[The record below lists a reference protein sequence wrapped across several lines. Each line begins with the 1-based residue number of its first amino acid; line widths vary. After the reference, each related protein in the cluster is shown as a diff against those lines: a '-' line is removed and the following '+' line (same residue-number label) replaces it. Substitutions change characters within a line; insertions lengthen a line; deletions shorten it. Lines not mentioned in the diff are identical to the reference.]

1 MDDRE
6 RLARDTLNEFMRVQ
20 GKRQTRQR
28 EVIVDAFIRAK
39 DHMTLQQLL
48 TRSQVVEP
56 SIGFATVYR
65 TMKLLV
71 EAGVAEEHRFGEGQS
86 RYELAD
92 VDGEHHDHLICVR
105 CGRIEEF
112 EDHEIER
119 RQAKVA
125 STLGWSVTHHVHEI
139 YGVCPTCQEQQ
150 A

>member
-1 MDDRE
+1 MDERE
-6 RLARDTLNEFMRVQ
+6 RLARDTLNAFMRQQ

-28 EVIVDAFIRAK
+28 EVIVDVFIRAK
-39 DHMTLQQLL
+39 DHLTLHDVLNKA
-48 TRSQVVEP
+48 QVAEP

-65 TMKLLV
+65 TMKMLV
-71 EAGVAEEHRFGEGQS
+71 EAGVAEEHRFGEGQT

-92 VDGEHHDHLICVR
+92 MGGEHHDHLICVK

-112 EDHEIER
+112 EDHEIEE

-125 STLGWSVTHHVHEI
+125 DGLGWTVTHHVHEI
-139 YGVCPTCQEQQ
+139 YGVCPRCL